1 MGFPKELINMAWE
14 ESNTE
19 ADVINT
25 LLTLSDK
32 NNVLSNTPTVNI
44 YLYKYIR
51 SKMKRFNS
59 IKH

>member
-32 NNVLSNTPTVNI
+32 NNVLSNTPTV
-44 YLYKYIR
+44 YI
-51 SKMKRFNS
+51 
-59 IKH
+59 I